1 MKKLFIN
8 GKEIKGIG
16 FVYDGCHKIFV
27 VENDDLQDIYEKW
40 GENET
45 IYPLEEIEQKYNES
59 CSLRFVYSWKVDD
72 EHFVKYVSQF
82 ENANFKWK

>member
-1 MKKLFIN
+1 MKKLLIN
-8 GKEIKGIG
+8 GKEVKGIG

-27 VENDDLQDIYEKW
+27 VENDDLQDVYEKW

-59 CSLRFVYSWKVDD
+59 KQKFIESIYNPPGGK
-72 EHFVKYVSQF
+72 
-82 ENANFKWK
+82 